1 MLNNFGGRLGLHGH
15 IDNYVEGIVNA
26 SKQAEHMAG
35 IGITPE
41 ASVNNPVLYDLFF
54 ETIWADDGDNLE
66 TIDLDKWFKNY
77 VTRRY
82 GADSDS
88 AYQAMEILHDTVYN
102 PNLNMKGQGAPESV
116 VNARPGLNIGAAST
130 WGNAVVDYD
139 KKKLEK
145 AAGLLLADYDKLKNS
160 AGYQYDLANVLEQ
173 VLSNTAQEYQKK
185 MAAAFRSGD
194 AEAFNTLSDKFLS
207 IIDMVEK
214 VTGTQKEFLVGTW
227 INGAKKLAE
236 NADDFT
242 KELYELN
249 ARSLITTWGSY
260 DQAISGGLIDYSNR
274 QWAGLTNDYYKMR
287 WEKWIAERKKELAGE
302 SYTNYSAQNWFEMEW
317 AWARD
322 TNEYSGTPNGLDLQ
336 DLGTDVL
343 ANYSLTNMPKDP
355 AEDDS
360 RDLSL
365 DGMTATAGS
374 EQATTGSEGP
384 ASAVLDQTTGTIW
397 HSKWSGD
404 DRANLWIDISLG
416 ESKTVTGLRM
426 LPRSGGGNGT
436 ITSYRIEISND
447 GGQTYQEVATGTW
460 SSSDSWK
467 LAEFNAIQATNVRL
481 YAVESVSDSGS
492 AFASAAEI
500 RIMGQ
505 SAVPVT
511 VDKSELQKAVDSAL
525 TDLSGFTEESQTNY
539 ESALASARKIL
550 ADDSATQE
558 TVDNALA
565 ALQDARNHLVKKDD
579 TPKDDGKTDDGK
591 TDDGKIDNAT
601 GDNKKDDSI
610 NSGKKPADTS
620 TSDDRG
626 STDTTTIKSVSVKT
640 GDSGN
645 FLPVMLLLSV
655 SGTFILL
662 LKRKR
667 A

>member
-1 MLNNFGGRLGLHGH
+1 
-15 IDNYVEGIVNA
+15 
-26 SKQAEHMAG
+26 
-35 IGITPE
+35 
-41 ASVNNPVLYDLFF
+41 
-54 ETIWADDGDNLE
+54 
-66 TIDLDKWFKNY
+66 
-77 VTRRY
+77 
-82 GADSDS
+82 
-88 AYQAMEILHDTVYN
+88 
-102 PNLNMKGQGAPESV
+102 
-116 VNARPGLNIGAAST
+116 
-130 WGNAVVDYD
+130 
-139 KKKLEK
+139 
-145 AAGLLLADYDKLKNS
+145 
-160 AGYQYDLANVLEQ
+160 
-173 VLSNTAQEYQKK
+173 
-185 MAAAFRSGD
+185 
-194 AEAFNTLSDKFLS
+194 
-207 IIDMVEK
+207 
-214 VTGTQKEFLVGTW
+214 
-227 INGAKKLAE
+227 
-236 NADDFT
+236 
-242 KELYELN
+242 
-249 ARSLITTWGSY
+249 
-260 DQAISGGLIDYSNR
+260 
-274 QWAGLTNDYYKMR
+274 MR
-287 WEKWIAERKKELAGE
+287 WEKWITERKKELAGE
-302 SYTNYSAQNWFEMEW
+302 SYTNYSAQDWFEMEW
-317 AWARD
+317 AWARG
-322 TNEYSGTPNGLDLQ
+322 TNKYSGTPNGLDLQ
-336 DLGTDVL
+336 GLGTDVL

-360 RDLSL
+360 RDLPL
-365 DGMTATAGS
+365 EGMTATAGS

-404 DRANLWIDISLG
+404 ARENLWIDIALG

-447 GGQTYQEVATGTW
+447 HGKTYQEVATGTW
-460 SSSDSWK
+460 NSSDSWK
-467 LAEFNAIQATNVRL
+467 MAEFHTIQATNVRL

-558 TVDNALA
+558 TVDNTLA

>member
-1 MLNNFGGRLGLHGH
+1 
-15 IDNYVEGIVNA
+15 
-26 SKQAEHMAG
+26 
-35 IGITPE
+35 
-41 ASVNNPVLYDLFF
+41 
-54 ETIWADDGDNLE
+54 
-66 TIDLDKWFKNY
+66 
-77 VTRRY
+77 
-82 GADSDS
+82 
-88 AYQAMEILHDTVYN
+88 MEILHDTVYN
-102 PNLNMKGQGAPESV
+102 PAYNMKGQGAPESV
-116 VNARPGLNIGAAST
+116 VNARPGLDIGAAST

-145 AAGLLLADYDKLKNS
+145 AAELLLADYDKLKNS

-194 AEAFNTLSDKFLS
+194 AEEFSTLSDKFLS

-236 NADDFT
+236 NSDDFT

-287 WEKWIAERKKELAGE
+287 WEKWITERKKELAGE
-302 SYTNYSAQNWFEMEW
+302 SYTNYSAQDWFEMEW
-317 AWARD
+317 AWARG
-322 TNEYSGTPNGLDLQ
+322 TNKYSGTPNGLDLQ
-336 DLGTDVL
+336 GLGTDVL

-360 RDLSL
+360 RDLPL
-365 DGMTATAGS
+365 EGMTATAGS

-404 DRANLWIDISLG
+404 ARENLWIDIALG

-447 GGQTYQEVATGTW
+447 HGKTYQEVATGTW
-460 SSSDSWK
+460 NSSDSWK
-467 LAEFNAIQATNVRL
+467 MAEFHTIQATNVRL

-558 TVDNALA
+558 TVDNTLA

>member
-1 MLNNFGGRLGLHGH
+1 
-15 IDNYVEGIVNA
+15 
-26 SKQAEHMAG
+26 
-35 IGITPE
+35 
-41 ASVNNPVLYDLFF
+41 
-54 ETIWADDGDNLE
+54 
-66 TIDLDKWFKNY
+66 
-77 VTRRY
+77 
-82 GADSDS
+82 
-88 AYQAMEILHDTVYN
+88 
-102 PNLNMKGQGAPESV
+102 
-116 VNARPGLNIGAAST
+116 
-130 WGNAVVDYD
+130 
-139 KKKLEK
+139 
-145 AAGLLLADYDKLKNS
+145 
-160 AGYQYDLANVLEQ
+160 
-173 VLSNTAQEYQKK
+173 